1 MSDLQ
6 FVAISD
12 DGKMIILQTPNGEW
26 IEVPFDASLVAP
38 TRLPVEAPAP
48 SAEMIELTPR
58 EIQARI
64 RAGVSVHD
72 LAEMSGSSDERIM
85 AFAAPIL
92 MERQHVALRAGR
104 TIIRRASGSG
114 ALSDVIEA
122 RLDPHG
128 VVPADIEWD
137 SFRREDGRWTVIVK
151 YPSKEGER
159 EAHWLFDVRNS
170 ALVPADDEARWL
182 VGEVP
187 AGRQT
192 NPQAETVAMTVPH
205 LVALPTQKE
214 AHLPEIRESQVIKR
228 EVPLQAVP
236 TQTAPPTPPPAAPPV
251 AVTQVVSIDRAA
263 TLEAESQHSSSSFE
277 TANEDIQDSLF
288 AEDAAADE
296 SPRSEVVLEEPAAP
310 TPAET
315 SADIPTAAEKAMQE
329 YRRHTQIFER
339 PTVPPRAPARTAA
352 PIPPAIEWA
361 DDESENVP
369 PLDTTMD
376 LGDDTSTNLP
386 PVREVTFE
394 EPTPVSRDMTVEVKK
409 SRAPSWDEI
418 LFGAGEPKDENF

>member
-38 TRLPVEAPAP
+38 TRIPMEAPTP
-48 SAEMIELTPR
+48 STELIELSPR
-58 EIQARI
+58 EIQARV
-64 RAGVSVHD
+64 RSGMSVD
-72 LAEMSGSSDERIM
+72 ELARMSGSTDERIM

-104 TIIRRASGSG
+104 TIIRRASGAG
-114 ALSDVIEA
+114 PLSDVIEA

-128 VVPADIEWD
+128 VTPADVEWD

-192 NPQAETVAMTVPH
+192 SAQAETVAMTVPH
-205 LVALPTQKE
+205 LVALPTPKE
-214 AHLPEIRESQVIKR
+214 PHLPEIRESQVIKR
-228 EVPLQAVP
+228 EVPLQSVP
-236 TQTAPPTPPPAAPPV
+236 TQSAPPTPTPAAPPV
-251 AVTQVVSIDRAA
+251 AVTQVVSIDRAQA
-263 TLEAESQHSSSSFE
+263 FESD
-277 TANEDIQDSLF
+277 TDDIQDSLF
-288 AEDAAADE
+288 TSGVTEVENEATPIADE
-296 SPRSEVVLEEPAAP
+296 
-310 TPAET
+310 TPVE
-315 SADIPTAAEKAMQE
+315 SMHE

-339 PTVPPRAPARTAA
+339 PTVPQPASTQPTFADVTA
-352 PIPPAIEWA
+352 WA
-361 DDESENVP
+361 DDEVEEVP
-369 PLDTTMD
+369 TLDASMD
-376 LGDDTSTNLP
+376 LGDDTATNLP
-386 PVREVTFE
+386 PIRDVAFE
-394 EPTPVSRDMTVEVKK
+394 EPARPTPDTTVEVKK

-418 LFGAGEPKDENF
+418 LFGSPESKDDSF

>member
-26 IEVPFDASLVAP
+26 IEVPFDPALVAP
-38 TRLPVEAPAP
+38 TRIPVEAPAA
-48 SAEMIELTPR
+48 SNELIELSPR
-58 EIQARI
+58 EIQARV
-64 RAGVSVHD
+64 RGGVSVEE
-72 LAEMSGSSDERIM
+72 LARISGSSDERIM

-104 TIIRRASGSG
+104 TIIRRASGAG
-114 ALSDVIEA
+114 PLSDVIEA

-192 NPQAETVAMTVPH
+192 DPQAETVAMTVPH
-205 LVALPTQKE
+205 LVALPTPKE
-214 AHLPEIRESQVIKR
+214 PHLPEIRESQVIKR
-228 EVPLQAVP
+228 EVPLQSVP
-236 TQTAPPTPPPAAPPV
+236 TQSAPPTPAPAAPP
-251 AVTQVVSIDRAA
+251 ATVTQVVNIDRAEISA
-263 TLEAESQHSSSSFE
+263 DVE
-277 TANEDIQDSLF
+277 TEDIQDSLF
-288 AEDAAADE
+288 T
-296 SPRSEVVLEEPAAP
+296 SPEATAPEELAAP
-310 TPAET
+310 AEN
-315 SADIPTAAEKAMQE
+315 AEPVRE

-339 PTVPPRAPARTAA
+339 PTTPPPSEIVEERSPSSFTN
-352 PIPPAIEWA
+352 WA
-361 DDESENVP
+361 DADAEDVP
-369 PLDTTMD
+369 PLDTAMD
-376 LGDDTSTNLP
+376 LSDDTATNLP
-386 PVREVTFE
+386 RIQEVVFE
-394 EPTPVSRDMTVEVKK
+394 DTTPPTKDTTVEVKK

-418 LFGAGEPKDENF
+418 LFGAPEPKDDSF